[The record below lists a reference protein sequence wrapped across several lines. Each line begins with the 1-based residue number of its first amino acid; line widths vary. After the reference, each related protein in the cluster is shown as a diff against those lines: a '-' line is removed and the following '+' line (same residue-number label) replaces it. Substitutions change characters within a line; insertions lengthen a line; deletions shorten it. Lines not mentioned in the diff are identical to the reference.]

1 CQLAYCHCPAW
12 LSQHPAPITVMRI
25 AAVCCRRRRGDVRR
39 RLGRKRKKLRPTQR
53 GKNERRRRNW
63 ALITLHPFLKP
74 LVRLC
79 FACLPSALVVVFIR
93 VEHVRFFRSVVE
105 GSFVGCFT
113 VFWELIAIMLIDRER
128 TIGWRLIFKNSF
140 SCAFLPLPSHY

>member
-1 CQLAYCHCPAW
+1 MRGAAARDCDQPAIEGLVSGPSPVCHLHSYLKLWFQCQLAYCHCPAW

-74 LVRLC
+74 LVVFC
-79 FACLPSALVVVFIR
+79 MFAVCAS
-93 VEHVRFFRSVVE
+93 
-105 GSFVGCFT
+105 GS
-113 VFWELIAIMLIDRER
+113 LY
-128 TIGWRLIFKNSF
+128 S
-140 SCAFLPLPSHY
+140 S